1 MKRLVNLL
9 LAAKGLR
16 AFGDGYVALLLP
28 AYLLNLGY
36 SPLQVGLI
44 ATTTLLGSGL
54 LTLLVGLYAHRY
66 HFRSLVN
73 GAESGA
79 EWRSKREP
87 VGWLKWA
94 RRGPVQGAGFLSC
107 LGQRA

>member
-1 MKRLVNLL
+1 METELIRFRIDPQLAQQAEKACADAGFELRDVLRLVVTRMAREHALP
-9 LAAKGLR
+9 
-16 AFGDGYVALLLP
+16 FGIDA
-28 AYLLNLGY
+28 
-36 SPLQVGLI
+36 VGTSE
-44 ATTTLLGSGL
+44 ARRRPF
-54 LTLLVGLYAHRY
+54 YEY
-66 HFRSLVN
+66 VN